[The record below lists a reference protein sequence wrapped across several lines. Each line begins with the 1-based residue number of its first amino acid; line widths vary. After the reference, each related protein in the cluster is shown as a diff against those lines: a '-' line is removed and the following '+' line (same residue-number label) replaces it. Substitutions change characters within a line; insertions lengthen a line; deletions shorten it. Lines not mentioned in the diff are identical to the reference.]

1 MNKYEIE
8 YSVIKSIIYLYE
20 NKEENRGIEI
30 LSGIKSDYFTNDACK
45 RIISLM
51 KNFMGQNKTFDR
63 IIINSNLEADLRN
76 TFNEIVATSI
86 SYLSINEYV
95 NLLIDNYKET
105 QIIEI
110 TSKAKNR
117 LDKSR
122 LEDPIDKI
130 IYDSMQGLDALLS
143 NEESNLN
150 DMKKIGDEFLEN
162 LFNNINTN
170 ELEQTNKKQTGLQKL
185 DDLLGPLKRKQLI
198 IIGGHSG
205 MGKTSLA
212 LQIALNLA
220 RNGNIVYIEYIEMSE
235 QEIYIRLISQLKV
248 HDFSRIQNM
257 KFSQDDNDI
266 KLFRDGK
273 IELDKLNLIRYL
285 K

>member
-20 NKEENRGIEI
+20 NKEESRGIEI
-30 LSGIKSDYFTNDACK
+30 LSNIKNEYFTNDSCK

-86 SYLSINEYV
+86 SYLSINDYV

-130 IYDSMQGLDALLS
+130 IHDIMQELDALSS
-143 NEESNLN
+143 NEVSNLN
-150 DMKKIGDEFLEN
+150 DMKKIGDELLEN

-220 RNGNIVYIEYIEMSE
+220 RNGNIVYIASIEMSE
-235 QEIYIRLISQLKV
+235 QEIYIRLISHLI
-248 HDFSRIQNM
+248 DFNSN
-257 KFSQDDNDI
+257 K
-266 KLFRDGK
+266 
-273 IELDKLNLIRYL
+273 
-285 K
+285 

>member
-20 NKEENRGIEI
+20 NKEESRGIEI
-30 LSGIKSDYFTNDACK
+30 LSNIKNEYFTNDSCK

-150 DMKKIGDEFLEN
+150 DMKKITYKKVLEL
-162 LFNNINTN
+162 LFGITFWLFVCLLEGLAEKISNI
-170 ELEQTNKKQTGLQKL
+170 
-185 DDLLGPLKRKQLI
+185 
-198 IIGGHSG
+198 
-205 MGKTSLA
+205 
-212 LQIALNLA
+212 
-220 RNGNIVYIEYIEMSE
+220 
-235 QEIYIRLISQLKV
+235 
-248 HDFSRIQNM
+248 
-257 KFSQDDNDI
+257 
-266 KLFRDGK
+266 
-273 IELDKLNLIRYL
+273 
-285 K
+285 

>member
-1 MNKYEIE
+1 
-8 YSVIKSIIYLYE
+8 
-20 NKEENRGIEI
+20 
-30 LSGIKSDYFTNDACK
+30 
-45 RIISLM
+45 M

-150 DMKKIGDEFLEN
+150 DMKKIGDELLEN

-220 RNGNIVYIEYIEMSE
+220 RNGNIVYIASIEMSE

-273 IELDKLNLIRYL
+273 IELDKLSREANKLAVKSTWIIYNILYDNLYVKRNI
-285 K
+285 

>member
-1 MNKYEIE
+1 MYERRNKMNKYKIE

-20 NKEENRGIEI
+20 NKEESRGIEI
-30 LSGIKSDYFTNDACK
+30 LSNIKNEYFTNDSCK

-130 IYDSMQGLDALLS
+130 IYDSMQEFEALLS
-143 NEESNLN
+143 NEVSNLN
-150 DMKKIGDEFLEN
+150 DIKKIGDEFLEN
-162 LFNNINTN
+162 LFNPKFYVALRKPLNIDISDEPTKNSSSCFYILTFHAPPFNKIISNT
-170 ELEQTNKKQTGLQKL
+170 L
-185 DDLLGPLKRKQLI
+185 
-198 IIGGHSG
+198 
-205 MGKTSLA
+205 
-212 LQIALNLA
+212 IAL
-220 RNGNIVYIEYIEMSE
+220 
-235 QEIYIRLISQLKV
+235 
-248 HDFSRIQNM
+248 DFESA
-257 KFSQDDNDI
+257 
-266 KLFRDGK
+266 
-273 IELDKLNLIRYL
+273 
-285 K
+285 